1 MQRDSAAKLSSRHPH
16 RRSSFM
22 NSPRVDQDADDKTL
36 SDMQLAVLA
45 IENRRRKL
53 KGPLLEKYEQ
63 FLT

>member
-1 MQRDSAAKLSSRHPH
+1 
-16 RRSSFM
+16 M

-36 SDMQLAVLA
+36 SDMQLALLA